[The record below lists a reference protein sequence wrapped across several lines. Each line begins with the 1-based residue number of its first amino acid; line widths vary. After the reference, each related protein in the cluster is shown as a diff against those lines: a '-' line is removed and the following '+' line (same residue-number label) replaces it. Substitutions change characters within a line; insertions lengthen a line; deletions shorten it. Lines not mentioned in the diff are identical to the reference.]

1 MSKPNTTWTDNSN
14 KSTAVTYS
22 SSTLSYNSSTTAYS
36 GWDVSL
42 PTPDK
47 NFTDW
52 NDSNKNINKW
62 TYNASAVSSDIYD
75 VSTTTY
81 DTIYSK
87 YDGNQSVTAS
97 PIQTKPNS
105 QWSST

>member
-1 MSKPNTTWTDNSN
+1 MAKPETTWNDNSN
-14 KSTAVTYS
+14 KSTTAIFN
-22 SSTLSYNSSTTAYS
+22 SSTLTYNSATTAYS
-36 GWDVSL
+36 GWDSLL
-42 PTPDK
+42 PTPSK

-52 NDSNKNINKW
+52 NNTSKNTNKW
-62 TYNASAVSSDIYD
+62 TYNSASVSSDSYD

-81 DTIYSK
+81 NTIYSK

-105 QWSST
+105 NWSTT